1 MNEKDVVK
9 ELNAYLKGEYMG
21 IHAYEH
27 YIKHTQDPNL
37 KSELQRIQQEHK
49 LHAAKTA
56 ERIQN
61 LGGKAVEDNGIRLSM
76 SEVMMNMKNY
86 PNNNDGIITGVLKG
100 QEMGVNQAEEIVK
113 GDLDQESL
121 QVIKSNLDEDKAHI
135 NQLNQLMHNGK

>member
-1 MNEKDVVK
+1 MNDKDVVK

-49 LHAAKTA
+49 QHAAKTA

-61 LGGKAVEDNGIRLSM
+61 LGGKAVEDNGMKLSIQ
-76 SEVMMNMKNY
+76 EGMMDLKKY
-86 PNNNDGIITGVLKG
+86 PTDNAGIIKGVLKG
-100 QEMGVNQAEEIVK
+100 QEMGVTQAEEIVK
-113 GDLDQESL
+113 GDLDPESM
-121 QVIKSNLDEDKAHI
+121 QIIKSNLDEDKAQI
-135 NQLNQLMHNGK
+135 DQLNQLMH